1 MGAPLQPSV
10 TERHRLGRAGRAGRS
25 GVRGPSR
32 ARRPPPARRLRCSR
46 DAVTGAS
53 LGRPQTY
60 FLNDAASQHPSETLP
75 GRTPPSP
82 ARGEEAR
89 VADAGRGPGCT
100 RRPWPPRCGRCG
112 RGAAACPRV
121 VDAPSAIRSVRF
133 SLCPLVGNVLL
144 TSRPARSSCVPAPVA
159 PATQPLVRDVFPRSS
174 RTELVGA
181 SLVHTDTRAAHPDSQ
196 QCATT

>member
-1 MGAPLQPSV
+1 MTAFYADTRICHFSFSKSRPQVMGAPLQPSV

-25 GVRGPSR
+25 GVRGPSG

-75 GRTPPSP
+75 GRAPPSP

-100 RRPWPPRCGRCG
+100 RRPWPPPAAPTARTRGRRMSTCRG
-112 RGAAACPRV
+112 RAFRDPQRPVLPVPFGRQRPVNEPSSPLVLCPRSRRACHPAACSRCV
-121 VDAPSAIRSVRF
+121 SA
-133 SLCPLVGNVLL
+133 
-144 TSRPARSSCVPAPVA
+144 
-159 PATQPLVRDVFPRSS
+159 
-174 RTELVGA
+174 
-181 SLVHTDTRAAHPDSQ
+181 
-196 QCATT
+196 

>member
-1 MGAPLQPSV
+1 MVTAFYADTRICHFSFSKSQPQVMGAPLQLSV

-25 GVRGPSR
+25 GVRGPSG

-75 GRTPPSP
+75 GREPPSP

-89 VADAGRGPGCT
+89 VADAGRRPGCT

-112 RGAAACPRV
+112 RGAAAVSTCRGRAFRDPQRPVLPVPFGRQRPVNEPSSPLVLCPR
-121 VDAPSAIRSVRF
+121 
-133 SLCPLVGNVLL
+133 
-144 TSRPARSSCVPAPVA
+144 SRRACHPAARSRCVSA
-159 PATQPLVRDVFPRSS
+159 
-174 RTELVGA
+174 
-181 SLVHTDTRAAHPDSQ
+181 
-196 QCATT
+196 